1 MRYFL
6 VYVAGLV
13 IGTTAT
19 LYAIYRKER
28 TGPSWRDD
36 IDPDFV

>member
-19 LYAIYRKER
+19 LYAIYRKEP
-28 TGPSWRDD
+28 GA
-36 IDPDFV
+36 